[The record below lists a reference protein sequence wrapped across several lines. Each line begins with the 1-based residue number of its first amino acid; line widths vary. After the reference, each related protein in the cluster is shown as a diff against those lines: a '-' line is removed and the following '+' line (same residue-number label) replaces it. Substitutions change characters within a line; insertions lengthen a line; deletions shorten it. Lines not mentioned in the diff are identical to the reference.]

1 MPNSLTAIVG
11 CDDYKLMK
19 QKTVVLMDC
28 DNYVEVDQ
36 MYNEATFLENI
47 REKEYDLYVIGFFDS
62 LKDVYEVIKDRV
74 ESGNAELLV
83 LPRNIKELIKS
94 KRIIHKPAI
103 PHIRYELGH
112 F

>member
-1 MPNSLTAIVG
+1 MPESLTAIIG
-11 CDDYKLMK
+11 CHDYKLMK

-36 MYNEATFLENI
+36 MYNETTFLGNI

-62 LKDVYEVIKDRV
+62 LKEVYGIIKDRV
-74 ESGNAELLV
+74 ESGKADLLI
-83 LPRNIKELIKS
+83 LPRNIKELDKS
-94 KRIIHKPAI
+94 KWIIHKPAI
-103 PHIRYELGH
+103 PNIRYELGR